1 MTSNLKKPRI
11 LVARQIFPEGLERL
25 QSIAEVEY
33 NDQAMPLSIDQLS
46 KALSDKDGALV
57 TGSEKID
64 SVTLSQS
71 QHLKIVSNIA
81 VGFNN
86 FDVDFLSQKGILA
99 TNTPEV
105 LTDTTA
111 DMGFML
117 LMAAARRLSE
127 SEHWL
132 RAGHWKNWS
141 LGGMMGVDVH
151 HSTIGIMGMGRIGQA
166 IAKRALAFGMNVI
179 YYNRRR
185 LSEDIEKDCQ
195 ATYVSKEELLKQA
208 DHVMLVMP
216 YTAEN
221 HHFIGVKEL
230 SLMKPCATLV
240 NIARGGI
247 VDENALI
254 QALKN
259 NQIFSAGLD
268 VYEGEPNINPGLL
281 EVPNIVLAPHI
292 GSATTKTRL
301 AMMHL
306 AIDNLI
312 LGLQGHRPKN
322 LINSEIWKTS

>member
-1 MTSNLKKPRI
+1 MSTFTAKPKV
-11 LVARQIFPEGLERL
+11 LVARQIFPEGLLRL
-25 QSIAEVEY
+25 EEVAQIDY
-33 NDQAMPLSIDQLS
+33 NDQALPLSPAELS
-46 KALSDKDGALV
+46 KRLVGVDAALV

-64 SVTLSQS
+64 ATTLAQASQ
-71 QHLKIVSNIA
+71 LKIVSNIA

-86 FDVDFLSQKGILA
+86 FDISFMTQKKVMA

-117 LMAAARRLSE
+117 LMAAARRLTE

-141 LGGMMGVDVH
+141 LGGMMGVDIH
-151 HSTIGIMGMGRIGQA
+151 HTTIGIMGMGRIGQA
-166 IAKRALAFGMNVI
+166 IAKRALAFGMTVI

-185 LSEDIEKDCQ
+185 LPLDIEQEYQ
-195 ATYVSKEELLKQA
+195 ARYVSQEELLSEA

-216 YTAEN
+216 YTQEN
-221 HHFIGVKEL
+221 HHLIGQKEL
-230 SLMKPCATLV
+230 AMMKPTATLV
-240 NIARGGI
+240 NLARGGI

-254 QALKN
+254 EALKN
-259 NQIFSAGLD
+259 KRIFSAGLD

-281 EVPNIVLAPHI
+281 ELSNIVLAPHI
-292 GSATTKTRL
+292 GSATKKTRL

-312 LGLQGHRPKN
+312 AGLSNQRPPN
-322 LINSEIWKTS
+322 LINEELWK

>member
-1 MTSNLKKPRI
+1 MSTFTVKPKV
-11 LVARQIFPEGLERL
+11 LVARQIFPEGLLRL
-25 QSIAEVEY
+25 EEVAQIDY
-33 NDQAMPLSIDQLS
+33 NDQALPLTPAELS
-46 KALSDKDGALV
+46 QRIAGVDAALV
-57 TGSEKID
+57 TGSERID
-64 SVTLSQS
+64 ATALANANQ
-71 QHLKIVSNIA
+71 LKIVSNIA

-86 FDVDFLSQKGILA
+86 FDIAFMTKKKVMA

-117 LMAAARRLSE
+117 LMAAARRLTE

-141 LGGMMGVDVH
+141 LGGMMGVDIH
-151 HSTIGIMGMGRIGQA
+151 HTTIGIMGMGRIGQA
-166 IAKRALAFGMNVI
+166 IAKRALAFGMTVI

-185 LSEDIEKDCQ
+185 LPLDIEQECQ
-195 ATYVSKEELLKQA
+195 ARYVSQEELLRQA

-216 YTAEN
+216 YTQEN
-221 HHFIGVKEL
+221 HHLIGQTEL
-230 SLMKPCATLV
+230 AMMKPTATLV
-240 NIARGGI
+240 NLARGGI

-254 QALKN
+254 EALKN
-259 NQIFSAGLD
+259 KRIFSAGLD

-292 GSATTKTRL
+292 GSATKKTRL

-312 LGLQGHRPKN
+312 AGLSNQRPLN
-322 LINSEIWKTS
+322 LINEELWT

>member
-1 MTSNLKKPRI
+1 MSTFTGKPKV
-11 LVARQIFPEGLERL
+11 LVARQIFPEGLLRL
-25 QSIAEVEY
+25 EEVAQIDY
-33 NDQAMPLSIDQLS
+33 NDQALPLSPAELS
-46 KALSDKDGALV
+46 KRLVGVDAALV

-64 SVTLSQS
+64 ATTLAQASQ
-71 QHLKIVSNIA
+71 LKIVSNIA

-86 FDVDFLSQKGILA
+86 FDISFMTQKKVMA

-117 LMAAARRLSE
+117 LMAAARRLTE

-141 LGGMMGVDVH
+141 LGGMMGVDIH
-151 HSTIGIMGMGRIGQA
+151 HTTIGIMGMGRIGQA
-166 IAKRALAFGMNVI
+166 IAKRALAFGMTVI

-185 LSEDIEKDCQ
+185 LPLDIEQEYQ
-195 ATYVSKEELLKQA
+195 ARYVSQEELLSEA

-216 YTAEN
+216 YTQEN
-221 HHFIGVKEL
+221 HHLIGQKEL
-230 SLMKPCATLV
+230 AMMKPTATLV
-240 NIARGGI
+240 NLARGGI

-254 QALKN
+254 EALKN
-259 NQIFSAGLD
+259 KRIFSAGLD

-281 EVPNIVLAPHI
+281 ELSNIVMAPHI
-292 GSATTKTRL
+292 GSATKKTRL

-312 LGLQGHRPKN
+312 AGLSNERPPN
-322 LINSEIWKTS
+322 LINEELWK

>member
-1 MTSNLKKPRI
+1 MSTFTVKPKV
-11 LVARQIFPEGLERL
+11 LVARQIFSEGLSRL
-25 QSIAEVEY
+25 EEVAQIDY
-33 NDQAMPLSIDQLS
+33 NDQALPLSSAELS
-46 KALSDKDGALV
+46 QRLVGVDAALV

-64 SVTLSQS
+64 ATTLAQASQ
-71 QHLKIVSNIA
+71 LKIVSNIA

-86 FDVDFLSQKGILA
+86 FDISFMTQKKIMA

-117 LMAAARRLSE
+117 LMAAARRLTE

-141 LGGMMGVDVH
+141 LGGMMGVDIH
-151 HSTIGIMGMGRIGQA
+151 HTTIGIMGMGRIGQA
-166 IAKRALAFGMNVI
+166 IAKRALAFGMTVI

-185 LSEDIEKDCQ
+185 LPLDIEQEYQ
-195 ATYVSKEELLKQA
+195 ARYVSQEELLREA

-216 YTAEN
+216 YTQEN
-221 HHFIGVKEL
+221 HHLIGQKEL
-230 SLMKPCATLV
+230 AMMKPTATLV
-240 NIARGGI
+240 NLARGGI

-254 QALKN
+254 EALKN
-259 NQIFSAGLD
+259 KQIFSAGLD

-281 EVPNIVLAPHI
+281 ELSNIVMAPHI
-292 GSATTKTRL
+292 GSATKKTRL

-312 LGLQGHRPKN
+312 AGLSNQRPPN
-322 LINSEIWKTS
+322 LINEELWK

>member
-1 MTSNLKKPRI
+1 MSTFTVKPKV
-11 LVARQIFPEGLERL
+11 LVARQIFPEGLLRL
-25 QSIAEVEY
+25 EEVAQIDY
-33 NDQAMPLSIDQLS
+33 NDQALPLSPAELS
-46 KALSDKDGALV
+46 QRLVGVDAALV

-64 SVTLSQS
+64 ATTLAQASQ
-71 QHLKIVSNIA
+71 LKIVSNIA

-86 FDVDFLSQKGILA
+86 FDISFMTQKKVMA

-117 LMAAARRLSE
+117 LMAAARRLTE

-141 LGGMMGVDVH
+141 LGGMMGVDIH
-151 HSTIGIMGMGRIGQA
+151 HTTIGIMGMGRIGQA
-166 IAKRALAFGMNVI
+166 IAKRALAFGMTVI

-185 LSEDIEKDCQ
+185 LPLDIEQEYQ
-195 ATYVSKEELLKQA
+195 ARYVSQEELLSEA

-216 YTAEN
+216 YTQEN
-221 HHFIGVKEL
+221 HHLIGQKEL
-230 SLMKPCATLV
+230 AMMKPTATLV
-240 NIARGGI
+240 NLARGGI

-254 QALKN
+254 EALKN
-259 NQIFSAGLD
+259 KRIFSAGLD

-292 GSATTKTRL
+292 GSATKKTRL

-312 LGLQGHRPKN
+312 AGLSNQRPPN
-322 LINSEIWKTS
+322 LINEELWK

>member
-1 MTSNLKKPRI
+1 MSTFTGKPKV
-11 LVARQIFPEGLERL
+11 LVARQIFPEGLLRL
-25 QSIAEVEY
+25 EEVAQIDY
-33 NDQAMPLSIDQLS
+33 NDQALPLSPAELS
-46 KALSDKDGALV
+46 QRLVGVDAALV

-64 SVTLSQS
+64 ATTLAQASQ
-71 QHLKIVSNIA
+71 LKIVSNIA

-86 FDVDFLSQKGILA
+86 FDISFMTQKKIMA

-117 LMAAARRLSE
+117 LMAAARRLTE

-141 LGGMMGVDVH
+141 LGGMMGVDIH
-151 HSTIGIMGMGRIGQA
+151 HTTIGIMGMGRIGQA
-166 IAKRALAFGMNVI
+166 IAKRALAFGMTVI

-185 LSEDIEKDCQ
+185 LPLDIEQEYQ
-195 ATYVSKEELLKQA
+195 ARYVSQEELLREA

-216 YTAEN
+216 YTQEN
-221 HHFIGVKEL
+221 HHLIGQKEL
-230 SLMKPCATLV
+230 AMMKPTATLV
-240 NIARGGI
+240 NLARGGI

-254 QALKN
+254 EALKN
-259 NQIFSAGLD
+259 KQIFSAGLD

-281 EVPNIVLAPHI
+281 ELSNIVMAPHI
-292 GSATTKTRL
+292 GSATKKTRL

-312 LGLQGHRPKN
+312 AGLSNQRPPN
-322 LINSEIWKTS
+322 LINEELWK